1 MSSLTPDTVGKL
13 ERIAALRN
21 EADYL
26 ARQVLQTG
34 ERGTVTALMGT
45 LNIASATVWARY
57 GDGLARPRRR
67 RGEDTVDA

>member
-1 MSSLTPDTVGKL
+1 MSQLNPDTVSKL

-21 EADYL
+21 EADHL

-34 ERGTVTALMGT
+34 ERGTVTALMNT
-45 LNIASATVWARY
+45 LEIASATVWARY

-67 RGEDTVDA
+67 RQTDVDA